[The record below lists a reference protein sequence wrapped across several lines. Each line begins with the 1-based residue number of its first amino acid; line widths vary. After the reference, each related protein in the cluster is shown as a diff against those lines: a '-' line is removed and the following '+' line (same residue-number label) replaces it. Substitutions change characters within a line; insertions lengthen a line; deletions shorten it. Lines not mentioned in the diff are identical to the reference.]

1 MTLTV
6 PAAFLAG
13 YYRAF
18 LDINFTGVPRDFPEG
33 RGGGPKGPG

>member
-18 LDINFTGVPRDFPEG
+18 LDINFTGVP
-33 RGGGPKGPG
+33 